1 MLEQV
6 PNFDD
11 ESLASLLKD
20 LYGLEGEIAPL
31 VSFEDQ
37 NARIKTDTTT
47 YVLKIA
53 NTRWSHEF
61 IEMQTDVLTHLKT
74 QAPSLAF
81 PSIVPTLKGEHIT
94 YVDGFA
100 IRLLTYLE
108 GDLLTNI
115 PRTAAL
121 YKDIGRFVGQLSQ
134 AMQTYSVTVVEGSDE
149 MWMLDN
155 VLTCKKY
162 LADVIDRDA
171 ADRIERLYA
180 VYEKTIFPK
189 LANLRKAIIHGDA
202 NEQNLLIDPEQPEKV
217 AGLIDFGEMQMA
229 SQINDLAISMAY
241 SLLGEP
247 NVEMAS
253 SNMIEGYDR
262 EFKITD
268 NEREIIYYLVAMR
281 LVTSIIMTSHSAKLF
296 PENKYILISQQ
307 SARALL
313 KKLEDEKYILA

>member
-134 AMQTYSVTVVEGSDE
+134 AMQTYSVTVVELS
-149 MWMLDN
+149 L
-155 VLTCKKY
+155 
-162 LADVIDRDA
+162 
-171 ADRIERLYA
+171 
-180 VYEKTIFPK
+180 
-189 LANLRKAIIHGDA
+189 IH
-202 NEQNLLIDPEQPEKV
+202 I
-217 AGLIDFGEMQMA
+217 
-229 SQINDLAISMAY
+229 
-241 SLLGEP
+241 
-247 NVEMAS
+247 
-253 SNMIEGYDR
+253 
-262 EFKITD
+262 
-268 NEREIIYYLVAMR
+268 
-281 LVTSIIMTSHSAKLF
+281 
-296 PENKYILISQQ
+296 
-307 SARALL
+307 
-313 KKLEDEKYILA
+313 